1 MVVNA
6 RRFAALFAG
15 FDTGNACEAEALS
28 KGRALRCIAAQLN
41 MRIVD
46 LLEVPEV
53 RQAIDDQMH
62 PARQGRREL
71 EDAMEHAAALR
82 EELTERTRDVRNLAE
97 MLARQKEVSKALREE
112 LAATCATTG
121 PSPTQKTPPQ
131 NHAVSPA
138 RVFHD
143 VSHSCGAQ
151 SWVFEIA
158 VVIVAFILLCM
169 AGFN

>member
-1 MVVNA
+1 
-6 RRFAALFAG
+6 
-15 FDTGNACEAEALS
+15 
-28 KGRALRCIAAQLN
+28 

-46 LLEVPEV
+46 LLEAPEV
-53 RQAIDDQMH
+53 RQAIDDQMG
-62 PARQGRREL
+62 PARQGSREL
-71 EDAMEHAAALR
+71 EDAMEHAAVLR

-97 MLARQKEVSKALREE
+97 LLARQKEVSKALREE
-112 LAATCATTG
+112 LAATSATG
-121 PSPTQKTPPQ
+121 PSQTRKTSAQ
-131 NHAVSPA
+131 HHAVSPA

-169 AGFN
+169 AAFN